1 MRRILKNIMFIIG
14 ACGIVA
20 GVASCVFNIDVRVSH
35 LKNSAEEPYEVVIEN
50 VTLGQDMPDLE
61 AVEAAVSNITLEK
74 INCTVK
80 IYNVHI
86 ADHAAKMSLIAAG
99 GEKIDLVLTGRTTAL
114 SQLAS
119 EGTII
124 PLDDLLKNYG
134 QTIIEKSG
142 TLIEG
147 CRINGHIYAVPGE
160 CYPGGD
166 LGFIYNKEMAKAL
179 GIEIPRAPVWS
190 DLEDMAAQ
198 LKAHGI
204 YLISQGDG
212 GVSSALLQMM
222 YKDIYPLGGV
232 NYIYGMIDN
241 VLKETK
247 VQNVFET
254 EMYKNYCKTMH
265 QWNVNGWIPRD
276 SVSSGENIKDSFKN
290 QKIFMLY
297 STVSPTELTLQAKE
311 FPFEIGMMSM
321 KDGMVTSESVQE
333 VGWGISV
340 TSKNPE
346 KAMEFLNLMYENSQI
361 ANLLMN
367 GIEGRAY
374 EKVSEHIITY
384 ADGVHAENIGYS
396 RNFSVFG
403 DSMQTFQWLPATE
416 KYYDQVRTFWE
427 SMQMSPL
434 LGYVF
439 DSSDVMTEIAAV
451 NHVLDEY
458 MPSLECGVIADVDGA
473 IDHFNAALDAAGMD
487 VIIQENQRQLDAWL
501 EQKNKH

>member
-254 EMYKNYCKTMH
+254 EMYKITVKQCT
-265 QWNVNGWIPRD
+265 NGMLMAGFPGIQYP
-276 SVSSGENIKDSFKN
+276 VV
-290 QKIFMLY
+290 KI
-297 STVSPTELTLQAKE
+297 
-311 FPFEIGMMSM
+311 
-321 KDGMVTSESVQE
+321 
-333 VGWGISV
+333 
-340 TSKNPE
+340 
-346 KAMEFLNLMYENSQI
+346 
-361 ANLLMN
+361 
-367 GIEGRAY
+367 
-374 EKVSEHIITY
+374 
-384 ADGVHAENIGYS
+384 
-396 RNFSVFG
+396 
-403 DSMQTFQWLPATE
+403 
-416 KYYDQVRTFWE
+416 
-427 SMQMSPL
+427 
-434 LGYVF
+434 
-439 DSSDVMTEIAAV
+439 
-451 NHVLDEY
+451 
-458 MPSLECGVIADVDGA
+458 
-473 IDHFNAALDAAGMD
+473 
-487 VIIQENQRQLDAWL
+487 
-501 EQKNKH
+501 

>member
-1 MRRILKNIMFIIG
+1 
-14 ACGIVA
+14 
-20 GVASCVFNIDVRVSH
+20 
-35 LKNSAEEPYEVVIEN
+35 
-50 VTLGQDMPDLE
+50 
-61 AVEAAVSNITLEK
+61 
-74 INCTVK
+74 
-80 IYNVHI
+80 
-86 ADHAAKMSLIAAG
+86 
-99 GEKIDLVLTGRTTAL
+99 
-114 SQLAS
+114 
-119 EGTII
+119 
-124 PLDDLLKNYG
+124 
-134 QTIIEKSG
+134 
-142 TLIEG
+142 
-147 CRINGHIYAVPGE
+147 
-160 CYPGGD
+160 
-166 LGFIYNKEMAKAL
+166 
-179 GIEIPRAPVWS
+179 
-190 DLEDMAAQ
+190 
-198 LKAHGI
+198 
-204 YLISQGDG
+204 
-212 GVSSALLQMM
+212 
-222 YKDIYPLGGV
+222 
-232 NYIYGMIDN
+232 
-241 VLKETK
+241 
-247 VQNVFET
+247 
-254 EMYKNYCKTMH
+254 MH

-458 MPSLECGVIADVDGA
+458 MPSLECGGIADVDGA